1 MEIINKITFDM
12 AAAGM
17 PPYIDAVQGDTLTR
31 KVEITLMKRGQVFD
45 PSDGFVSVSV
55 AFKKPDGT
63 AGWYDT
69 LPDGNIAATVI
80 SDGVYQVSLAPE
92 MFTVPGSVY
101 ALFRFDLD
109 GKTISTFPFV
119 VRVAENPSFNSTKS
133 ENYYNVQTWDSVNV
147 SFDEIFD
154 RLAKLEQGGGG
165 GSALW
170 NSYGLPQLLLYGDI
184 SAMTKDD
191 AVTLD
196 YVYGDKSGTCTAKW
210 QGTSSLAFPKKNY
223 TIKFDNAFEAH
234 EGWGSHEKYCLKANW
249 VDFSHARN
257 VVSAK
262 LWGQVVKTR
271 RGTNNN
277 IFSPNYIGFVDG
289 VQSVNGLTV
298 TANEDGSLTVMG
310 TATAWTHITV
320 QHELYAG
327 NTNILTNGLNTDNYN
342 DEYVISVTN
351 SKGEYPSG
359 LEWFGYDANSHMAFI
374 RVNEGDSIN
383 DTIYPKIEKGR
394 VATPWE
400 PQLSADTKK
409 LSTLVN
415 GGGVDGFPIVVSING
430 AYQGIYTFNIP
441 KDGWM
446 FDMGNGVQEGI
457 VCAEGGT
464 YLREQVSCD
473 GTETDFSIEYA
484 TDEDNTSWIPTSVN
498 RLIDSLNNSDG
509 TDVNTTIAQYLDWDS
524 AIDYFAMSLLFN
536 NFDGFGKN
544 YLLATYDGTRW
555 LFSAY
560 DMDSTHG
567 LWWNG
572 QEIMSAINH
581 VSGKVSSFRQNKVF
595 DMICLYKK
603 EELKAR
609 YTDLRNSVLSDD
621 NVITAFANFICKIPK
636 GLYDMETELWV
647 DIPSTSVNN
656 LAQIADFYKR
666 RSAFIDREI
675 ENL

>member
-17 PPYIDAVQGDTLTR
+17 PTHIDAVQGDTLTR
-31 KVEITLMKRGQVFD
+31 KVEVTLMKRGQVFD

-92 MFTVPGSVY
+92 MLTVPGNVY
-101 ALFRFDLD
+101 AVFRFDLD

-133 ENYYNVQTWDSVNV
+133 ENYYNVQTWDSVNA
-147 SFDEIFD
+147 SFDEVFD
-154 RLAKLEQGGGG
+154 RLAKLEQGGGC

-170 NSYGLPQLLLYGDI
+170 KSYGLPQLLLNGDT
-184 SAMTKDD
+184 SAMTKDN
-191 AVTLD
+191 AVTLT
-196 YVYGDKSGTCTAKW
+196 YVFGDKSGTCTVKW

-234 EGWGSHEKYCLKANW
+234 EGWGIQKKYCLKANW

-257 VVSAK
+257 IVSAK

-271 RGTNNN
+271 RSTNNN

-320 QHELYAG
+320 QQDLYAG
-327 NTNILTNGLNTDNYN
+327 SANILTNGLNTDNYN

-359 LEWFGYDANSHMAFI
+359 LEWFGYDFNSHMAFI

-400 PQLSADTKK
+400 PQLSADTQK

-430 AYQGIYTFNIP
+430 SYQGIYTFNIP

-446 FDMGNGVQEGI
+446 FDMGNGTQEGI

-484 TDEDNTSWIPTSVN
+484 TDEDNTAWIPTSVN
-498 RLIDSLNNSDG
+498 RLIDALNNSDG

-595 DMICLYKK
+595 DMIFLYKK

-609 YTDLRNSVLSDD
+609 YTELRNSVLSDD
-621 NVITAFANFICKIPK
+621 NVITTFANFICKIPK

-647 DIPSTSVNN
+647 DIPGTAVNN

-666 RSAFIDREI
+666 RSAFIDNEL